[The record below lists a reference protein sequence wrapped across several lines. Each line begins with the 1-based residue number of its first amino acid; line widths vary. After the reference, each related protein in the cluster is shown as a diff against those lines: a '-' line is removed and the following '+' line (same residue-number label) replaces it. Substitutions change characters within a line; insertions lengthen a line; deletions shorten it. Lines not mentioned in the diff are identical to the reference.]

1 MRAGAGRRIPRGSI
15 PAPAHRRSCARAGAA
30 RPVVRARARAIRA
43 RCAFASTTRGDRPEL
58 PPAAYLRGGLLRL
71 TCALPCLG
79 LRSSTGEA
87 DGEPAQSDV
96 DHVTE
101 GDPARSVQPLSVNP
115 GPTHA
120 PEVTQPV
127 ATLAIRDTRVAARDG
142 EIVQADRVLLAAAEG
157 RACLRDG
164 EGR

>member
-15 PAPAHRRSCARAGAA
+15 PAPAHRRPCARAGAA
-30 RPVVRARARAIRA
+30 PPAVRARARAIRA
-43 RCAFASTTRGDRPEL
+43 RCAFASTTRDDRPEL

-71 TCALPCLG
+71 TRALPCLG
-79 LRSSTGEA
+79 LRSGASEA
-87 DGEPAQSDV
+87 GGEPAKSDV
-96 DHVTE
+96 DHVAE
-101 GDPARSVQPLSVNP
+101 GDAARGVQPRSVHP

-127 ATLAIRDTRVAARDG
+127 ATLAIRDACMAARDG

-157 RACLRDG
+157 RARLRD
-164 EGR
+164 